1 MTTPRKVLRSRGLRP
16 RKKLGQCFL
25 QDRNILEK
33 IAAMAEIGSAGTV
46 VEIGA
51 GTGVLTERIAGVA
64 GRVLAVEV
72 DPRMTEILEERFR
85 DRDNVKIVHRDVLE
99 VDFSELTG
107 GEGGEGITVVGNIPY
122 SLSTP
127 ILFHLLAHRRRIRR
141 AVLMFQRELAERL
154 TASPGTKE
162 YGIPSVMVAAF
173 ARVSGRLD
181 VPAGCFYPVPR
192 VHSRVLRFEFLG
204 EAPFPLEDEAY
215 FTAVVRSSFASRRK
229 TIYNNLKGASLGL
242 PAGSDLGVLL
252 RSAGIDPVRR
262 GETLSP
268 AEFGRLSTILLEASR
283 KALDN
288 GNPV

>member
-33 IAAMAEIGSAGTV
+33 IVAMADIGNDGTV

-51 GTGVLTERIAGVA
+51 GTGVLTELIMGAA

-85 DRDNVKIVHRDVLE
+85 DRDNVEIVHRDVLE
-99 VDFSELTG
+99 VDFSTLAG
-107 GEGGEGITVVGNIPY
+107 GEEITVIGNIPY
-122 SLSTP
+122 ALSTP
-127 ILFHLLAHRRRIRR
+127 ILFHLLAHRRRIKR
-141 AVLMFQRELAERL
+141 AVLMFQKELAERL

-162 YGIPSVMVAAF
+162 YGIPSVLVAAF
-173 ARVSGRLD
+173 ARVSARLD

-204 EAPFPLEDEAY
+204 EPPFPLGDEAY
-215 FTAVVRSSFASRRK
+215 FKAVVRSSFASRRK

-242 PAGSDLGVLL
+242 PADSDLGVLL

-268 AEFGRLSTILLEASR
+268 AEFGRLGIVLREASR
-283 KALDN
+283 KGLDN
-288 GNPV
+288 GDSV